1 LTTGAGRWRAE
12 GFLSSFVVRRCDQG
26 VGEGAQDEALCH
38 GGGRGAMLGGLDAED
53 GDGEGGDYGVAVGF

>member
-1 LTTGAGRWRAE
+1 M
-12 GFLSSFVVRRCDQG
+12 VRRCDQG